1 MDQEVNQLVQ
11 AILIASD
18 PTQGTLHQQALEYL
32 SNVQQNAARSWRL
45 ALALFVDTT
54 PDGARKHPPQA
65 RFFGLQVLDNFLD
78 NRYEPL
84 DEDSFTTLQ
93 QALVGYIQ
101 SEYVYGPAESSAPFL
116 RNKFSHTLTLFF
128 LCTYVEQW
136 PSFLTDLFSLIRPSE
151 SSSQSTFNPHVSLL
165 FFHIVLEISG
175 EVADAILKSAR
186 TWNAARQARDGRV
199 RDAVRDRDAARI
211 NEAVLTI
218 VANSADRMS
227 KLRKGELDVPTP
239 EKELSTAEE
248 VVDWGVRTF
257 ASYVGWI
264 DINLTVTPTT
274 IPLLF
279 TLLSD
284 PSLPIRLATCGA
296 LTRIVAKG
304 LKEPADKLQLIKVL
318 SLGEVLDALESRTR
332 SEQEA
337 RGEDTDEAEESYR
350 EALGKLLN
358 VLGLELMKLIDDCLN
373 EEIRSEASRLLE
385 QCLPVMLRFMSDE
398 YDDTSS
404 TIFPMLSTILSSYK
418 KAKKVSTDPID
429 DSKRSFLT
437 SLLRV
442 ILEKFKWEEDADP
455 DDMDEDD
462 KAAFETLRKDLRTF
476 LDAVL
481 VIDQDLVTDAVR
493 TLSINTLTA
502 YRNGAA
508 IKWTDAELS
517 LYLIF
522 IYGEINKSGGK
533 GRAAFCQAPPIP
545 RGEDRRKF
553 DYSEYPLTSHGE
565 MLYTMAHSGI
575 SAYPHRAVAMQF
587 FETAARYGDFFKV
600 RKDCILPVLEA
611 MVDTR
616 GLHSPHSS
624 VRSRVFYLFHR
635 FVKEDRNEI
644 TSEVALKLIDSIR
657 DLLPVQ
663 VELPQLEDETQDM
676 LTEAVNNPGIFDSQL
691 YLFEAAGTLVSLISK
706 APEQQAAL
714 LLSIVKPQ
722 LDQLATSLQAVKG
735 PQDHIPIL
743 EVHHIIMALGNIA
756 KGFPDYPSEIPEGY
770 TPPPLDVFREVAQ
783 AILTSLNAMNVFK
796 VVRDATR
803 FAFARI
809 IATTGPN
816 VTSFIPPLMASLLTH
831 FELVELVD
839 FMNFIGLLVHKLQL
853 DIFDVLDQLIGPLSE
868 RITEVLSQ
876 PVTGTDD
883 QLAHT
888 DTKRAYLGLLNTIV
902 SSSVHGIFI
911 SERNKGRFEN
921 LLESMEQ
928 LATDLSDPGSAKAAF
943 TFLGRCVSVWG
954 RRPEEIAAN
963 GNGNALAGAQSLP
976 GFERFIYEQLVPL
989 AFKVLSL
996 PNFNIKDGQ
1005 MLMVLHE
1012 IANFLQ
1018 TVCKTRGQEA
1028 YDFFVNVFLPAQN
1041 WPQDMSVDFA
1051 TKLRDFDGKGF
1062 RKYFV
1067 DLVRASRAGS

>member
-1 MDQEVNQLVQ
+1 MDQELNQVVQ
-11 AILIASD
+11 AILIASE
-18 PTQGTLHQQALEYL
+18 PTQSTLHQQALEYL
-32 SNVQQNAARSWRL
+32 SNIQENAAESWRL

-54 PDGARKHPPQA
+54 PDGARKHPPQV
-65 RFFGLQVLDNFLD
+65 RFFGLQVLDVFLD
-78 NRYEPL
+78 NRFEPL
-84 DEDSFTTLQ
+84 DEESFTTLQ
-93 QALVGYIQ
+93 QGLVGYIQ
-101 SEYVYGPAESSAPFL
+101 SEYVYGQAEASAPFI
-116 RNKFSHTLTLFF
+116 RNKFSHTMTLFF

-136 PSFLTDLFSLIRPSE
+136 PSFLTDLFTLIQPSE
-151 SSSQSTFNPHVSLL
+151 SSSQSSFNPHVSLL
-165 FFHIVLEISG
+165 FFHIILEISG
-175 EVADAILKSAR
+175 EVADAVIKSAR
-186 TWNAARQARDGRV
+186 HWNAERHARDTRV

-218 VANSADRMS
+218 VANGADRMN
-227 KLRKGELDVPTP
+227 KLRKGELNVPSP
-239 EKELSTAEE
+239 DKELSTVEE
-248 VVDWGVRTF
+248 VVDWGIRTF

-279 TLLSD
+279 SLLSD
-284 PSLPIRLATCGA
+284 PALPIRLATCAA
-296 LTRIVAKG
+296 LTRILSKG
-304 LKEPADKLQLIKVL
+304 LKEPSDKLQLIKVL
-318 SLGEVLDALESRTR
+318 SLGEVLDALETRTR

-337 RGEDTDEAEESYR
+337 RSGDTDEGEESYR

-358 VLGLELMKLIDDCLN
+358 ILGLELMKLIDECQL
-373 EEIRSEASRLLE
+373 EEIRSEATRLLD

-398 YDDTSS
+398 YDDTSA

-418 KAKKVSTDPID
+418 KAKKVSSNPID
-429 DSKRSFLT
+429 ESKRTFLT

-442 ILEKFKWEEDADP
+442 ILEKFKWDEYT
-455 DDMDEDD
+455 DDDEPDEDD

-502 YRNGAA
+502 YRNGAS
-508 IKWTDAELS
+508 IEWTDAELAV
-517 LYLIF
+517 YLIY
-522 IYGEINKSGGK
+522 IYGEINKAGGK
-533 GRAAFCQAPPIP
+533 GRAAFCQAPSIP

-565 MLYTMAHSGI
+565 MLYTMSHSGI
-575 SAYPHRAVAMQF
+575 SAYPNSAVAMQF

-600 RKDCILPVLEA
+600 RKDCVLPVLEA

-616 GLHSPHSS
+616 GLHNPDSS

-635 FVKEDRNEI
+635 FVKEDKHEI
-644 TSEVALKLIDSIR
+644 SSEVALRLIDSIR
-657 DLLPVQ
+657 DLLLIR

-691 YLFEAAGTLVSLISK
+691 YLFETSGILVSLISK

-714 LLSIVKPQ
+714 LMSVVKPL

-735 PQDHIPIL
+735 PQDYVPIL
-743 EVHHIIMALGNIA
+743 EIHHIIMALGNIA
-756 KGFPDYPSEIPEGY
+756 KGFPDYPSEIHEDY
-770 TPPPLDVFREVAQ
+770 NPPPLDVFKEVAQ

-816 VTSFIPPLMASLLTH
+816 VTSFIPPLMANLLAH
-831 FELVELVD
+831 FELSELVD

-853 DIFDVLDQLIGPLSE
+853 EIFDVLDQLIGPLSE
-868 RITEVLSQ
+868 RIMEVLSQ

-883 QLAHT
+883 QVAQT
-888 DTKRAYLGLLNTIV
+888 DTKRAYLNLLNTIV
-902 SSSVHGIFI
+902 ASSVHGVFI
-911 SERNKGRFEN
+911 SERNRRRFQD
-921 LLESMEQ
+921 LLENMERI
-928 LATDLSDPGSAKAAF
+928 ATDVSDPSGAKAAF
-943 TFLGRCVSVWG
+943 NFLGRCIGVWG
-954 RRPEEIAAN
+954 GQPAQVN
-963 GNGNALAGAQSLP
+963 GNGSADARVESLP
-976 GFERFIYEQLVPL
+976 GIDGFIYQQLVPL
-989 AFKVLSL
+989 AFKVLAL
-996 PNFNIKDGQ
+996 PNLNIKDGQ
-1005 MLMVLHE
+1005 ILVVLHE

-1018 TVCKTRGQEA
+1018 IVCKARGQEA
-1028 YDFFVNVFLPAQN
+1028 YDFFTTVFLPAQG
-1041 WPQDMSVDFA
+1041 WPQDMTVDFA
-1051 TKLRDFDGKGF
+1051 TKLRDFDSKNF

-1067 DLVRASRAGS
+1067 DLVRTSRAGS